1 LTFPSA
7 LYDALRG
14 TLVTAELILLRTL
27 RFDIRLPLPHDY
39 LPRMLEKTLT
49 LDGTGHIDELG
60 DEEKDEIAVAEV
72 RDTRLGAAAYGLAG
86 EAVRNYRLVNL
97 FPARTVAAACV
108 FVALEEAG
116 LKVAQERRV
125 WVKKL
130 TGDRVEFVDFEEA
143 VEEVREL
150 RATATR

>member
-1 LTFPSA
+1 
-7 LYDALRG
+7 
-14 TLVTAELILLRTL
+14 
-27 RFDIRLPLPHDY
+27 
-39 LPRMLEKTLT
+39 MLEKTLT

-116 LKVAQERRV
+116 LRVAQERRV